1 MPQFDITTFTPQLF
15 WLTVTFAAL
24 FFAML
29 RYALP
34 RLTDI
39 MEARQ
44 RHIED
49 DLEKASTIRAEAN
62 TVMAEYEQAV
72 ADARAQ
78 ATAVIK
84 QAAEEMS
91 AESAK
96 RQESFGRELAERTAA
111 AEQRIVGAKQ
121 EALGQ
126 IAQVAGEVANTA
138 TVKLIGVE
146 VDPDQVRQAVDDAM
160 RRSG

>member
-1 MPQFDITTFTPQLF
+1 MPQFDVTTFTPQLF
-15 WLTVTFAAL
+15 WLTVTFVAL

-34 RLTDI
+34 RLSEI
-39 MEARQ
+39 MESRQ

-62 TVMAEYEQAV
+62 AVMAEYEQAV

-84 QAAEEMS
+84 QAGEELS
-91 AESAK
+91 AESAE
-96 RQESFGRELAERTAA
+96 RHESFGRDLAERTAE

-121 EALGQ
+121 EALAQ
-126 IAQVAGEVANTA
+126 IAQVAAEVANTA

-146 VDPDQVRQAVDDAM
+146 LDADQVRRAVDDAM